1 MKKIGKIILTSA
13 LLSVSSASVAGNCD
27 AMEEEISAI
36 SGAVPKFNENGE
48 LHSISMY
55 SDATFIAP
63 KRSLIRTARDEAE
76 LRAKSELAKFFEDSI
91 ARNTLAESLT
101 EQAEKTD
108 GAGNTEAIAIEIRR
122 ASDVISSSTS
132 AVISGIV
139 KLDECVDADGKFLI
153 VRMGWKPEY
162 ANIAQDA
169 KATAAGTSDEK
180 AKAEVREKQKLK
192 EAKGYRKKSDLADD
206 F

>member
-1 MKKIGKIILTSA
+1 MKTIGKILLTGA
-13 LLSVSSASVAGNCD
+13 ILSVSSVSYAGACD
-27 AMEEEISAI
+27 AMEAEISAI
-36 SGAVPKFNENGE
+36 SGAVPKFDENGE

-55 SDATFIAP
+55 ADATFIAP

-76 LRAKSELAKFFEDSI
+76 LRAKSELAKFFEDAV
-91 ARNTLAESLT
+91 ARDTLAESLT

-108 GAGNTEAIAIEIRR
+108 GAGNTEAVALELKR
-122 ASDVISSSTS
+122 ASDIISSSTS

-139 KLDECVDADGKFLI
+139 KLDECVDTEGKFLI

-162 ANIAQDA
+162 ASIAQEAQAITAGDKDA
-169 KATAAGTSDEK
+169 KAS
-180 AKAEVREKQKLK
+180 AKEREKQKIK

>member
-1 MKKIGKIILTSA
+1 MKTIGKILLTSA
-13 LLSVSSASVAGNCD
+13 LLSASSVSYAGACD
-27 AMEEEISAI
+27 AMEAEISAI

-76 LRAKSELAKFFEDSI
+76 LRAKSELAKFFEDAI
-91 ARNTLAESLT
+91 ARDTLAESLT

-108 GAGNTEAIAIEIRR
+108 GAGNTEAVALELKR

-139 KLDECVDADGKFLI
+139 KLDECVDPEGKFLI

-162 ANIAQDA
+162 AKVAQDA
-169 KATAAGTSDEK
+169 KTTAAGDGDAK
-180 AKAEVREKQKLK
+180 AKAEKREKQKVK

>member
-1 MKKIGKIILTSA
+1 MKMIGKT
-13 LLSVSSASVAGNCD
+13 LLAASLVAVSSASYAGACD
-27 AMEEEISAI
+27 AMEAEISAI
-36 SGAVPKFNENGE
+36 SGAVPKFTENGE

-55 SDATFIAP
+55 SDATFIVP

-76 LRAKSELAKFFEDSI
+76 LRAKSELAKFFEDAI

-101 EQAEKTD
+101 EQSEKTD
-108 GAGNTEAIAIEIRR
+108 GAGNTEAVAIELKR
-122 ASDVISSSTS
+122 ASDIISSDAS

-139 KLDECVDADGKFLI
+139 KLDECVDTEGKFLI

-162 ANIAQDA
+162 SQMAQ
-169 KATAAGTSDEK
+169 K
-180 AKAEVREKQKLK
+180 AKAEERAKQKIK
-192 EAKGYRKKSDLADD
+192 EAEGYRKKSALADD

>member
-1 MKKIGKIILTSA
+1 MKTIGKILLTGA
-13 LLSVSSASVAGNCD
+13 ILSVSSVSYAGACD
-27 AMEEEISAI
+27 AMEAEVSAI
-36 SGAVPKFNENGE
+36 SGAVPKFDDNGE

-55 SDATFIAP
+55 ADATFIAP

-76 LRAKSELAKFFEDSI
+76 LRAKSELAKFFEDAV
-91 ARNTLAESLT
+91 ARDTLAESLT

-108 GAGNTEAIAIEIRR
+108 GAGNTEAVALELKR
-122 ASDVISSSTS
+122 ASDIISSSTS
-132 AVISGIV
+132 AVISGII
-139 KLDECVDADGKFLI
+139 KLDECVDTEGKFLI

-162 ANIAQDA
+162 ASIAQEAQAIAAGDKDA
-169 KATAAGTSDEK
+169 KASSKE
-180 AKAEVREKQKLK
+180 REKQKIK

>member
-1 MKKIGKIILTSA
+1 MKMIGRT
-13 LLSVSSASVAGNCD
+13 LLAASLVAVSSASYAGACD
-27 AMEEEISAI
+27 AMEAEISAI
-36 SGAVPKFNENGE
+36 SGAVPKFTENGE

-55 SDATFIAP
+55 SDATFIVP

-76 LRAKSELAKFFEDSI
+76 LRAKSELAKFFEDAI

-101 EQAEKTD
+101 EQSEKTD
-108 GAGNTEAIAIEIRR
+108 GAGNTEAVAIELKR
-122 ASDVISSSTS
+122 ASDIISSDAS

-139 KLDECVDADGKFLI
+139 KLDECVDTEGKFLI

-162 ANIAQDA
+162 SQMAQ
-169 KATAAGTSDEK
+169 K
-180 AKAEVREKQKLK
+180 AKAEERAKQKIN
-192 EAKGYRKKSDLADD
+192 EAEGYRKKSALADD

>member
-1 MKKIGKIILTSA
+1 MKTIGKT
-13 LLSVSSASVAGNCD
+13 LLAVSLLAASGASYAGACD
-27 AMEEEISAI
+27 AMEAEISAI
-36 SGAVPKFNENGE
+36 SGAVPKFTENGE

-55 SDATFIAP
+55 ADATFIAP

-76 LRAKSELAKFFEDSI
+76 LRAKSELAKFFEDAI
-91 ARNTLAESLT
+91 ARDTLAESLT

-108 GAGNTEAIAIEIRR
+108 GAGNTEAVAVELKR
-122 ASDVISSSTS
+122 ASDAISSSTS

-139 KLDECVDADGKFLI
+139 KLDECVDTEGKFLI

-162 ANIAQDA
+162 AQMAQNA
-169 KATAAGTSDEK
+169 KATAQGDGADK
-180 AKAEVREKQKLK
+180 AKAEERAKQKVK